1 MLPQTY
7 DGLRFSADAADCA
20 MPIAVDSH
28 SGCSFS
34 CAYCFSKNLMRNPER
49 WSAKRRLVERLGGLQ
64 AEWPLK
70 KFLAFLRRDLKGR
83 IPEAMYP
90 LLDQGQP
97 IQIGALGEPFDLAE
111 LESGWMLRALS
122 LIAKLKQPVRIST
135 KGADVILRDE
145 YLDAFREARD
155 YVWVNFS
162 IIHPEDDIVR
172 KIDIGAPPPSRRFEA
187 MKALSE
193 IGVKVGLRYRPAL
206 PPLFNKGV
214 NGRPAW
220 QVMIDKAVEAGAI
233 AVSFEWV
240 FLYRAA
246 IPSQRMQYQHMSEVM
261 GEPNFPEIWMHHSIR
276 NQMCLRANR
285 LYKYGPT
292 MALIDYAHERG
303 LTVGISD
310 PHFKEMSDSIACCGI
325 PENDPV
331 FGRFSRRCLTTLVV
345 EGRRRYEANGDNLT
359 FRFYD
364 WVPEWASKVKLADMA
379 CLSNADEHMKYKYA
393 TFEDKL
399 RLEWNNPSHFRSP
412 YYYFEGIL
420 YPVDIDDNKDLIY
433 EYRHWEG
440 QVYKDVEKLKQLKR
454 EVKFLGAPKMRFLSE
469 VFG

>member
-90 LLDQGQP
+90 LIDQGQP

-162 IIHPEDDIVR
+162 IIHPEDDVVR

-206 PPLFNKGV
+206 PPLFNKEV
-214 NGRPAW
+214 DGRPAW

-240 FLYRAA
+240 FLYQAA
-246 IPSQRMQYQHMSEVM
+246 NLSQRRQYRHMSEVM
-261 GEPNFPEIWMHHSIR
+261 GEPNFPEIWKHHSVR
-276 NQMCLRANR
+276 NQACLRANR

-292 MALIDYAHERG
+292 MALIDYAHEKG

-364 WVPEWASKVKLADMA
+364 WVPEWASKVRLADMV
-379 CLSNADEHMKYKYA
+379 CLSDADKHMKYKYA

-440 QVYKDVEKLKQLKR
+440 QVYKDVEKLKRLRR
-454 EVKFLGAPKMRFLSE
+454 EVKFLGAPKMRSLSE
-469 VFG
+469 VFS